1 MPTLSAKNH
10 IEWHKKETSFFSQH
24 QKAYLPEIP
33 LTVLDE
39 HEELTPETCQICDL
53 IAQADIILGTG
64 HLHLKEIRLL
74 VDEAIKRNVK
84 KILMQHP
91 QIFVNASIDDMI
103 YFADRGVF
111 IEQSYGAVY
120 SGRLTKEIL
129 VDIIRNVGAERM
141 VIATDLGQQ
150 GRVYP
155 IEGFKN
161 CIKDLLEM
169 GVTEKEIDFMLRK
182 NPARLLGLE

>member
-1 MPTLSAKNH
+1 
-10 IEWHKKETSFFSQH
+10 
-24 QKAYLPEIP
+24 
-33 LTVLDE
+33 
-39 HEELTPETCQICDL
+39 
-53 IAQADIILGTG
+53 
-64 HLHLKEIRLL
+64 
-74 VDEAIKRNVK
+74 
-84 KILMQHP
+84 
-91 QIFVNASIDDMI
+91 
-103 YFADRGVF
+103 
-111 IEQSYGAVY
+111 
-120 SGRLTKEIL
+120 
-129 VDIIRNVGAERM
+129 M